1 MLLKNPPGGMVTAF
15 IIRLELGF
23 CLIELF
29 FDQFNTDILFSYEK
43 KMTQVNIYVPIE
55 LRITPPGLERRKEDP
70 FLLW

>member
-29 FDQFNTDILFSYEK
+29 LDQFDTDILCIFQNEY
-43 KMTQVNIYVPIE
+43 NRFCIYGFKLIHARSKFKNFADIFHAT
-55 LRITPPGLERRKEDP
+55 L
-70 FLLW
+70 